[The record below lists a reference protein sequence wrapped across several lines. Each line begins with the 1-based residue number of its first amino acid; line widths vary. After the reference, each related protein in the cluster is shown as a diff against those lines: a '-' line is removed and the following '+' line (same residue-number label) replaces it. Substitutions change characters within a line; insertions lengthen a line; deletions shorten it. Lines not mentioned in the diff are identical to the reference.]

1 MCYGEVGG
9 ESHQREVDVQPY
21 IICQG
26 DYLLKLAYKF
36 DFDPDGVWNDPSN
49 ADLRQLRPDPNML
62 LATDQLNIPD
72 QVDKV
77 PVTYELSTGQTN
89 SFVAQSQLVTVSVR
103 FTSCLCFT
111 CDGQPL
117 QGEAYEVE
125 GADIDPGTLDGDG
138 NFVATIP
145 TTVQQFVVKLT
156 GRKENYVV
164 KVGHLDPPVK
174 GVHDPY
180 YVGSTDGQDPVLS
193 PLYAD
198 LHGMPP
204 TLFVTSGRDL
214 LLSGTANLH
223 RAFLNAGADAR
234 LVVFDALPHAFWY
247 NPSLPEA
254 IEANHIMA
262 DFIVKTLTRTPP
274 ARAEKPGK

>member
-1 MCYGEVGG
+1 MGG

-125 GADIDPGTLDGDG
+125 GADIDRGTLDGDG

-164 KVGHLDPPVK
+164 KVGHLDPPATLSGAWQRLAMLGFVDSPTVEEQ
-174 GVHDPY
+174 G
-180 YVGSTDGQDPVLS
+180 GDGDDNGLTLDVRYTLWDFQRAHSLPMT
-193 PLYAD
+193 AD
-198 LHGMPP
+198 LDEA
-204 TLFVTSGRDL
+204 TVNKLVERVGR
-214 LLSGTANLH
+214 
-223 RAFLNAGADAR
+223 
-234 LVVFDALPHAFWY
+234 
-247 NPSLPEA
+247 
-254 IEANHIMA
+254 
-262 DFIVKTLTRTPP
+262 
-274 ARAEKPGK
+274 